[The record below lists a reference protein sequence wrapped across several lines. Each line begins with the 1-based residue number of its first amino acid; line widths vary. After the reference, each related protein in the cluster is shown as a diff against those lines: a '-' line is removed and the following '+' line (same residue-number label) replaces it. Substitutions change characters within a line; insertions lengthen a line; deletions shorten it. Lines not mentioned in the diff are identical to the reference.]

1 MSNSDNTIEKENKKA
16 RINAF
21 ISNMNYEGIDDLMNK
36 GELVSMKL
44 SKGAILDLA
53 LTHLFNSLEIGETLE
68 NIAIHHLEAI
78 ANFKEGDL

>member
-1 MSNSDNTIEKENKKA
+1 MNEKNSKSSKKA

-21 ISNMNYEGIDDLMNK
+21 ISRKNYEGIDDLMNK
-36 GELVSMKL
+36 GELISMKL

-68 NIAIHHLEAI
+68 NIAIHHLEII
-78 ANFKEGDL
+78 ADNKEGDF